1 LDPFNGTGTTLQ
13 AALELDCEADGIELN
28 PDYVGYAIERL
39 SAYLV
44 PKGQAPA
51 LDHAGPLFEEAVK

>member
-1 LDPFNGTGTTLQ
+1 MSPAFDHGD
-13 AALELDCEADGIELN
+13 AVELN
-28 PDYVGYAIERL
+28 PEYIGYAIERL

-51 LDHAGPLFEEAVK
+51 LAAAGPLFGDQP